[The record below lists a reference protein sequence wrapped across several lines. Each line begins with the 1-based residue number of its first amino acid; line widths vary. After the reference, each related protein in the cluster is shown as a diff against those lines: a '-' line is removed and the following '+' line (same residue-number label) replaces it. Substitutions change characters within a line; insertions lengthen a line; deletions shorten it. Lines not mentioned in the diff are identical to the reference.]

1 MHVPCNMLNVSLLV
15 VAVSREIGYK
25 WASFYIWTI
34 LFRSEILS
42 ACLCAKS
49 ITSTPLCVSILLVET
64 LSKECSN
71 SNSNSISQQK
81 KVGKNRMAMIV
92 LENFA
97 YVSNECTNR
106 SLSYQNMF
114 AGHKKEV
121 SKTWLNECIIAAL

>member
-81 KVGKNRMAMIV
+81 KWEKTEWQWLFSKISLTFQMNVQIGACHIKICLLDTRRKSARRDW
-92 LENFA
+92 
-97 YVSNECTNR
+97 TN
-106 SLSYQNMF
+106 
-114 AGHKKEV
+114 A
-121 SKTWLNECIIAAL
+121 